1 MTLLNIT
8 YKLYTNVFQIC
19 LYLVLVEIIFF
30 DQFVFLSMQFI
41 LDNIF
46 LIHETIDLTENSKQL
61 LIFSKLDFSKMYNM
75 VDWSIFFFKPW
86 KVLDL
91 HTSL

>member
-8 YKLYTNVFQIC
+8 YKLYTKVFQIC

-46 LIHETIDLTENSKQL
+46 LIHETIDLMENSKQL

-75 VDWSIFFFKPW
+75 VD
-86 KVLDL
+86 
-91 HTSL
+91 